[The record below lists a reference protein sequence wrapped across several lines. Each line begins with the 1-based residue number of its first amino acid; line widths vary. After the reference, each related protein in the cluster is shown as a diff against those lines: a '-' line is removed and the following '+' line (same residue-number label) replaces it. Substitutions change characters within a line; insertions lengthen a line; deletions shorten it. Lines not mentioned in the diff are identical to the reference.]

1 MELYPFVGI
10 TLFKRSYSLG
20 AGENVGKLHQIAS
33 TQFMISNQREF
44 FFFERETLIKI
55 PTGTEFDITDFC
67 GMLES
72 QR

>member
-1 MELYPFVGI
+1 MDI
-10 TLFKRSYSLG
+10 TLFKRFYSLG

-44 FFFERETLIKI
+44 FFFFERETLIKI

-72 QR
+72 QK

>member
-1 MELYPFVGI
+1 MGI

-20 AGENVGKLHQIAS
+20 AGENVGKLHKIAS

-44 FFFERETLIKI
+44 FFYYFERETLIKI